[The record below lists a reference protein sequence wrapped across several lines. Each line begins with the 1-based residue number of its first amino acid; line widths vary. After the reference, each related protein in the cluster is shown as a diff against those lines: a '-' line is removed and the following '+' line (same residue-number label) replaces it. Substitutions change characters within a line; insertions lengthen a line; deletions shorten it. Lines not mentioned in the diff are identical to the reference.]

1 MNRWAFVLVVSLGLL
16 FSLGCVS
23 SNWWDE
29 PPQME
34 GKISAVG
41 MARFVGNEALS
52 RTSATANA
60 RRTLAAFVKTQIQS
74 LTETWG
80 KQAGDD
86 VAASKV
92 SNYFNDENITRELI
106 DTTLSGAI
114 PVQYEKHGKYLY
126 ALVVIDIAKFA
137 HYWKDIGS
145 KSMDLDK
152 TLILSEAM
160 KENYSNKMDKL
171 IKDYLQKVSSGL
183 QAK

>member
-1 MNRWAFVLVVSLGLL
+1 MNKWALLVFVCLGLCQ
-16 FSLGCVS
+16 SIGCATA
-23 SNWWDE
+23 NWWDE

-41 MARFVGNEALS
+41 MARFVGNESLS
-52 RTSATANA
+52 RTSAVTNA

-86 VAASKV
+86 KNASKI
-92 SNYFNDENITRELI
+92 SNYFNDENITRELV
-106 DTTLSGAI
+106 DTTLQGAI
-114 PVQYEKHGKYLY
+114 PIKYEKHDKYLY
-126 ALVVIDIAKFA
+126 ALVVIDTVKFA
-137 HYWKDIGS
+137 QYWKEIGS
-145 KSMDLDK
+145 KSINLDQ